1 MLPLFLFLFCSF
13 SFFAPFPDSPE
24 EEVTVLQY
32 ALAEQ
37 IHLNSIKLFSC
48 STEQFSRV
56 QQNPKVQG
64 AEDPQQLPRTLQ

>member
-56 QQNPKVQG
+56 Q
-64 AEDPQQLPRTLQ
+64 